1 MTGRNVG
8 AGNAASIGEWSAR
21 AIEAVIAAG
30 IAESSRC
37 NIPAGDPARIRGSTR
52 GDVAARVAAGIG
64 KLTGGNIDTVVG
76 SDGTAAGIG
85 LGSNRDITA
94 VRAPASRGGGITDC
108 GVGAAGA
115 AGVGG
120 KSDRGVDA
128 DGGGRAA
135 TGIGAISER
144 RVRSAG

>member
-94 VRAPASRGGGITDC
+94 VRAPGIRHYSECSVVAAIASRRGGITDC

-115 AGVGG
+115 AGVG
-120 KSDRGVDA
+120 
-128 DGGGRAA
+128 
-135 TGIGAISER
+135 
-144 RVRSAG
+144 